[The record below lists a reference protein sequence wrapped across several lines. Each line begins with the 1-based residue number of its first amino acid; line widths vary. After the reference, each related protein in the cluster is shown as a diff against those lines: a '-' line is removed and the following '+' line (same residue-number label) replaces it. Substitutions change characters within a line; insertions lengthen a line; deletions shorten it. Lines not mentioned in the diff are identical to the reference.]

1 MCNRLVETVIILQI
15 VINLLNAEDSS
26 KQNYDIPL
34 QGRCRG
40 WCVHLRMGAKQELNS
55 HFPQQ
60 EIK

>member
-1 MCNRLVETVIILQI
+1 MCNRLVDPVIILQI
-15 VINLLNAEDSS
+15 VINLLNADDSS
-26 KQNYDIPL
+26 KQNCDISP

-60 EIK
+60 EVK